1 MIRPMRILL
10 LGGTWFLGRAVAE
23 NALARG
29 WQVTTFNRGRSAP
42 DLPGT
47 EPVLG
52 DRTSADDLKRLAGHG
67 PWDLVVDT
75 SASEMAPCQVLD
87 GTRVLAAEAERY
99 VYVSTVNAYRGWPH
113 EALTEDSPVYAA
125 PPDASREYGDGGGVT
140 VHYGMQKAGCEAA
153 VLSQFGDRATVLRPG
168 VILGP
173 GEYVGRLPWWLSRAR
188 RGGAILAPGGPGTH
202 VQPVDVRDVAEFAL
216 TASPGAYNVAAP
228 RDRDTMGDLLGACV
242 AVTGRRGRLAWAPD
256 ELLTAHGV
264 REWTELPLW
273 RTAKG
278 TWAVDSRRAQAA
290 GLVCRPLAQTVADT
304 WEWLTSGSMPVEH
317 PRWDDHGIDPDKE
330 MRIVAELC

>member
-1 MIRPMRILL
+1 MHILL

-29 WQVTTFNRGRSAP
+29 WRVTTFNRGLSAP

-47 EPVLG
+47 EPVHG
-52 DRTSADDLKRLAGHG
+52 DRTCADDLKRLAGHG

-125 PPDASREYGDGGGVT
+125 LPDASREYGAGDGVT

-188 RGGAILAPGGPGTH
+188 RGGVMLAPGGPGTH

-216 TASPGAYNVAAP
+216 TAAPGAYNVAAP

-242 AVTGRRGRLAWAPD
+242 AVTGGRGRLAWAPN

-278 TWAVDSRRAQAA
+278 TWAVDSTRAHAA
-290 GLVCRPLAQTVADT
+290 GLVCRPIAQTVADT

-317 PRWDDHGIDPDKE
+317 PRWDDHGMSLIH
-330 MRIVAELC
+330 I

>member
-1 MIRPMRILL
+1 MRILL

-29 WQVTTFNRGRSAP
+29 WRVTTFNRGRSAP

-47 EPVLG
+47 EPVHG
-52 DRTSADDLKRLAGHG
+52 DRTSADDLKRLAGYG

-125 PPDASREYGDGGGVT
+125 PPDASREYGAGDGVT

-188 RGGAILAPGGPGTH
+188 RGGAILAPGQPGTH

-216 TASPGAYNVAAP
+216 SASPGAYNVAAP

-242 AVTGRRGRLAWAPD
+242 AVTGSRGRLFELGPGELAAQLGDPVDQADGAPFD
-256 ELLTAHGV
+256 RGGQHGF
-264 REWTELPLW
+264 
-273 RTAKG
+273 
-278 TWAVDSRRAQAA
+278 Q
-290 GLVCRPLAQTVADT
+290 GLVGAVEFAAQQAGPCEVDGHLHLHRPVRA
-304 WEWLTSGSMPVEH
+304 GIGVEQLQ
-317 PRWDDHGIDPDKE
+317 GVE
-330 MRIVAELC
+330 CGLLGAL